1 MRFNKIIDQRQTST
15 KNVYILLLFFI
26 VVDVECIYN
35 RSNMSFA
42 INVTKILDKL
52 LTNYSKSLRPSHDS
66 GDWFY
71 PFLFFSYSINELIW
85 ILGKPT
91 IVDTNI
97 RINSLGPISNFEMV
111 LIFINFVYLLITNFW
126 CFIK

>member
-1 MRFNKIIDQRQTST
+1 
-15 KNVYILLLFFI
+15 
-26 VVDVECIYN
+26 
-35 RSNMSFA
+35 MSFA

-66 GDWFY
+66 GDLFY
-71 PFLFFSYSINELIW
+71 LFIFISYSINWLIY
-85 ILGKPT
+85 ICGLLGKPT

-111 LIFINFVYLLITNFW
+111 
-126 CFIK
+126 